1 MDTSRLPKGVVWG
14 RKVLVREVKNEMVP
28 DADNILTLLLYHTR
42 PRGGYTGSH
51 GPPSRFLLLHAAS
64 CLPGQLCESERVT
77 GGR

>member
-28 DADNILTLLLYHTR
+28 DADNILTLLLYQTR

-51 GPPSRFLLLHAAS
+51 GPPT
-64 CLPGQLCESERVT
+64 PGGE
-77 GGR
+77 GGGIAV